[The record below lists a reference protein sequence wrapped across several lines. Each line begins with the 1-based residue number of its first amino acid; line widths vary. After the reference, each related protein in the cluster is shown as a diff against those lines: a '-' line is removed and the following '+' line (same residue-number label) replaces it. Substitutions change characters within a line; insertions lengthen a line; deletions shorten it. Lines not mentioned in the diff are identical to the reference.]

1 MTELEYKILS
11 AISLAGTVQWSAVVN
26 MFLADHAPVTL
37 DAHLRVL
44 LDRNWICRTGGSSE
58 PPICYIRL
66 DSAGILALET
76 EKSIRAENIRAK
88 QEQEIE
94 HSKQV
99 IADKIE
105 RRAEKR
111 ADRISQILFAFLNT
125 LLSIL
130 AGIVI
135 EYHASVI
142 ELIKHFFEQ

>member
-11 AISLAGTVQWSAVVN
+11 AISLTGTTQWSAVVN
-26 MFLADHAPVTL
+26 MFLADHSPMVL

-58 PPICYIRL
+58 PPLCYIRL

-76 EKSIRAENIRAK
+76 EKSIRAVNIRAK

-94 HSKQV
+94 YSKQV

>member
-66 DSAGILALET
+66 DSAGLLALET

-94 HSKQV
+94 YFKQV

>member
-1 MTELEYKILS
+1 MSDLEYRILS
-11 AISLAGTVQWSAVVN
+11 SISLAGTAQWSAVVN
-26 MFLADHAPVTL
+26 MFLVDHPPVTI
-37 DAHLRVL
+37 DAILHVM

-58 PPICYIRL
+58 PPLCYIRL
-66 DSAGILALET
+66 DSAGLLALET

-94 HSKQV
+94 YFKQV

>member
-11 AISLAGTVQWSAVVN
+11 AISLAGTAQWSAVVN
-26 MFLADHAPVTL
+26 MFLADHAPMTL
-37 DAHLRVL
+37 NAHLRVL

-88 QEQEIE
+88 QKQEIE

-99 IADKIE
+99 IADKAE
-105 RRAEKR
+105 RKAEKR

-135 EYHASVI
+135 EYHASII

>member
-11 AISLAGTVQWSAVVN
+11 AISLAGTAQWSAVVN
-26 MFLADHAPVTL
+26 MFLADHSPMVL

-58 PPICYIRL
+58 PPLCYIRL
-66 DSAGILALET
+66 DSAGIMALET
-76 EKSIRAENIRAK
+76 EKSIRAVNIRAK

-94 HSKQV
+94 YSKQV

>member
-11 AISLAGTVQWSAVVN
+11 AISLAGTAQWSAVVN
-26 MFLADHAPVTL
+26 MFAADHSPITL
-37 DAHLRVL
+37 DGILHVMF
-44 LDRNWICRTGGSSE
+44 DRKWICRTGGSSE
-58 PPICYIRL
+58 PPLCYIRL
-66 DSAGILALET
+66 DSAGLLALET
-76 EKSIRAENIRAK
+76 EKSIRAVNIRAK

-94 HSKQV
+94 YSKQV